1 MITNCQA
8 SLLPVTGSLGLIRDA
23 SLKGVVVWGH
33 KRFTRVVDQ
42 SRLMLRSGEGVS
54 YGAV

>member
-1 MITNCQA
+1 MITNRHA
-8 SLLPVTGSLGLIRDA
+8 SPLPVTGSLGLIRDA
-23 SLKGVVVWGH
+23 SLKGVVVWRH